1 MFSCWSTVVRGL
13 QLKTQ
18 SQRNWTYMWY
28 MWKPCIYLG
37 FFGLPVVCQICEFHE
52 WMAWC
57 CLYLRFFEILKEN
70 NDVLLMHFWNYII
83 LMHFRCS
90 FIGFWCTL
98 DVVSKVHQ
106 KCIMF
111 FRVLQIF
118 LQKFAE
124 MLKKHYA
131 LLMHWWCAFETT
143 SKVHQNPMKLNQKC
157 IQMM

>member
-1 MFSCWSTVVRGL
+1 MFSCWSTVVREVCNSRPKAKETEHTCGTCETL
-13 QLKTQ
+13 HL
-18 SQRNWTYMWY
+18 
-28 MWKPCIYLG
+28 LG
-37 FFGLPVVCQICEFHE
+37 FFWTTCGMSGL
-52 WMAWC
+52 WMPWVDGMM
-57 CLYLRFFEILKEN
+57 LFVSKIFEILKEN
-70 NDVLLMHFWNYII
+70 NDVLLMHFWDYII
-83 LMHFRCS
+83 LIHFRCS
-90 FIGFWCTL
+90 FIGFWCTF

-118 LQKFAE
+118 LENFAE
-124 MLKKHYA
+124 MLRKHYA

>member
-37 FFGLPVVCQICEFHE
+37 FFGLPVVCQICECNE

-90 FIGFWCTL
+90 FIGFWCTF

-106 KCIMF
+106 KRIKSASCFSEFCRFFFKNLLKCSKNIMHF
-111 FRVLQIF
+111 WCTDD
-118 LQKFAE
+118 
-124 MLKKHYA
+124 A
-131 LLMHWWCAFETT
+131 LL
-143 SKVHQNPMKLNQKC
+143 KLHQKC
-157 IQMM
+157 IKTLWN

>member
-37 FFGLPVVCQICEFHE
+37 FFGLPVVCQICECHE

-90 FIGFWCTL
+90 FIGFWCTF

-106 KCIMF
+106 KRIKSASCFSEFCRFFLKILLKCSKNIMHF
-111 FRVLQIF
+111 WCTDD
-118 LQKFAE
+118 
-124 MLKKHYA
+124 A
-131 LLMHWWCAFETT
+131 LL
-143 SKVHQNPMKLNQKC
+143 KLHQKC
-157 IQMM
+157 IKTLWN

>member
-70 NDVLLMHFWNYII
+70 NDVLLHFWNYII

-90 FIGFWCTL
+90 FIGFWCTF

-106 KCIMF
+106 KCIKSASCFSEFCRF
-111 FRVLQIF
+111 F
-118 LQKFAE
+118 
-124 MLKKHYA
+124 LKNLLKCSKNIMHFWCTDDA
-131 LLMHWWCAFETT
+131 LL
-143 SKVHQNPMKLNQKC
+143 KLHQKC
-157 IQMM
+157 IKTLWN